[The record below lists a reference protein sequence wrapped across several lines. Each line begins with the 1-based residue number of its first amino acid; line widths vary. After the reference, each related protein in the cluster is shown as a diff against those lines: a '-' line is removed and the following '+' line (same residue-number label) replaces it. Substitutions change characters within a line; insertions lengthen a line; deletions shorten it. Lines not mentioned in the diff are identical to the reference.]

1 MGKKTGFLEYEREE
15 NRAREVFRRI
25 GDFKEFRTELAE
37 DERREQG
44 ARCMNCGVPFCQSA
58 LMLKGMTVGC
68 PLHNLIPEWNDE
80 VYRGH
85 PGHALSRL
93 LKTNNFPEFTGR
105 VCPALCE
112 KACIN
117 GLDGEPVTVHDNE
130 LYIIEHAFRSGK
142 MKPRVPKIRS
152 GKKVAVVGSGPAGL
166 AAADQ
171 LNRRGHSVTVY
182 EREEEI
188 GGLLMYGIPNMKIDK
203 KVLER
208 RRRLMEA
215 EGVRFV
221 TGVNVGAPGSSG
233 AVPAGHGGPRD
244 GGETASEKQAPADG
258 NKENPAV
265 SAEELLRG
273 YDAVALCTGAKEAR
287 KLSAAG
293 MENVKSGIYYAVDYL
308 TRATKELLKTGENA
322 EGVSEPENTARAA
335 AAGKHVVILGGG
347 DTGND
352 CAGTAVRFGAASLL
366 QIEMMPAL
374 PDARREDNPWPEW
387 PKVRKTDY
395 GVEEAML
402 VYGGDPRIYKTT
414 VKEVLADEAG
424 ALRAVKTVQVAFR
437 KGKLTEVEGTEQEYP
452 CELLL
457 VAAGFTGCERYT
469 ADAFGVPLDSRGRV
483 KTDAGSYATKIPGVF
498 TAGDMHRGQSLVVW
512 AIHEGRGCARDID
525 RFLMGYTE
533 MAE

>member
-1 MGKKTGFLEYEREE
+1 MGKKTGFLEYERTE
-15 NRAREVFRRI
+15 NRAGEVFHRI
-25 GDFKEFRTELAE
+25 GNFREFKAELSE

-58 LMLKGMTVGC
+58 LVLKGMTVGC

-130 LYIIEHAFRSGK
+130 LYIIEHAFRSGR
-142 MKPRVPKIRS
+142 MKPRIPKIRS
-152 GKKVAVVGSGPAGL
+152 GKKVAVVGSGPSGL

-203 KVLER
+203 RIIAR
-208 RRRLMEA
+208 RRQLMEA
-215 EGVRFV
+215 EGVRFL
-221 TGVNVGAPGSSG
+221 TGVNVGAAAGQESICGQTAAGGKAASG
-233 AVPAGHGGPRD
+233 G
-244 GGETASEKQAPADG
+244 TWI
-258 NKENPAV
+258 
-265 SAEELLRG
+265 SAAELLKE

-287 KLSAAG
+287 KLAAAG

-308 TRATKELLKTGENA
+308 SGATREILREETQKSG
-322 EGVSEPENTARAA
+322 PFRAA
-335 AAGKHVVILGGG
+335 ASGKHVVILGGG

-366 QIEMMPAL
+366 QIKMMPAL
-374 PDARREDNPWPEW
+374 PDKRREENPWPEW
-387 PKVRKTDY
+387 PLVRKTDY
-395 GVEEAML
+395 GVEEAIQ
-402 VYGGDPRIYKTT
+402 VFGKDPRVYETT
-414 VKEVLADEAG
+414 VKEVLPDENG
-424 ALRAVKTVQVAFR
+424 ALKAVVTVKVKFEG
-437 KGKLTEVEGTEQEYP
+437 GKLTEVEGTEQEYP
-452 CELLL
+452 CDLLL
-457 VAAGFTGCERYT
+457 IAAGFTGCERYT
-469 ADAFGVPLDSRGRV
+469 PEAFGVPLDARGRV
-483 KTDAGSYATKIPGVF
+483 KTEAGSYATEIPGIF

-525 RFLMGYTE
+525 CYLMGYTE

>member
-1 MGKKTGFLEYEREE
+1 MGKKTGFLEYERVE
-15 NRAREVFRRI
+15 NRAREIYRRI
-25 GDFKEFRTELAE
+25 EDFREFRTELTE

-58 LMLKGMTVGC
+58 LSLKGMTVGC

-142 MKPRVPKIRS
+142 MQPRIPKIRS

-166 AAADQ
+166 AVADQ
-171 LNRRGHSVTVY
+171 LNRRGHSVTVF
-182 EREEEI
+182 ERENQV

-203 KVLER
+203 KVIGR
-208 RRRLMEA
+208 RRKLMEA

-221 TGVNVGAPGSSG
+221 TGVNVGAEEAGNGTAAG
-233 AVPAGHGGPRD
+233 ACTVPAGSGTCAVTAGGLL
-244 GGETASEKQAPADG
+244 
-258 NKENPAV
+258 
-265 SAEELLRG
+265 AE

-287 KLSAAG
+287 KLQASG
-293 MENVKSGIYYAVDYL
+293 MENVKNGIFYAVDYL
-308 TRATKELLKTGENA
+308 SRATKELASG
-322 EGVSEPENTARAA
+322 GGSARTA

-352 CAGTAVRFGAASLL
+352 CAGTAVRFGAASVL
-366 QIEMMPAL
+366 QLEMLPAL
-374 PDARREDNPWPEW
+374 PDTRREDNPWPEW
-387 PKVRKTDY
+387 PMVRKTDY

-402 VYGGDPRIYKTT
+402 LYGRDPRVYETT
-414 VKEVLADEAG
+414 VKEVLADDDG
-424 ALRAVKTVQVAFR
+424 ALRAVKTVKVAFR
-437 KGKLTEVEGTEQEYP
+437 DGKLTELEGTEEEHP

-457 VAAGFTGCERYT
+457 IAAGFTGCERYT
-469 ADAFGVPLDSRGRV
+469 PDAFGVSLDPRGRV
-483 KTDAGSYATKIPGVF
+483 KTEAGSYATEIPGVF
-498 TAGDMHRGQSLVVW
+498 AAGDMHRGQSLVVW
-512 AIHEGRGCARDID
+512 AIHEGRGCAREID

>member
-15 NRAREVFRRI
+15 NRAQEVFQRI
-25 GDFKEFRTELAE
+25 GDFREFRVALSE

-58 LMLKGMTVGC
+58 LVLKGMTVGC

-93 LKTNNFPEFTGR
+93 LKTNNFPEVTGR

-112 KACIN
+112 KACVN

-142 MKPRVPKIRS
+142 MKPRVPKLRS

-171 LNRRGHSVTVY
+171 LNRRGHSVTVF
-182 EREEEI
+182 EREDEI

-203 KVLER
+203 KVIAR
-208 RRRLMEA
+208 RRKLMEE

-221 TGVNVGAPGSSG
+221 TGVNVGAGDADRVGECCSADSGIGKQVNACSGGSAGARELSG
-233 AVPAGHGGPRD
+233 NAG
-244 GGETASEKQAPADG
+244 AQKLL
-258 NKENPAV
+258 
-265 SAEELLRG
+265 AEF
-273 YDAVALCTGAKEAR
+273 DAVALCTGAKEPR

-293 MENVKSGIYYAVDYL
+293 TENVKSGIYYAVDYL
-308 TRATKELLKTGENA
+308 KMATKEVLQESGGIPDMA
-322 EGVSEPENTARAA
+322 SARGA

-352 CAGTAVRFGAASLL
+352 CAGTTVRFGAESVT

-374 PDARREDNPWPEW
+374 PDARQEDNPWPEW

-395 GVEEAML
+395 GVEEAIH
-402 VYGGDPRIYKTT
+402 VYGTDPRIYETT
-414 VKEVLADEAG
+414 VKEVLADEEG
-424 ALRAVKTVQVAFR
+424 ALRAVVIVRVRFQD
-437 KGKLTEVEGTEQEYP
+437 GKLAEVEGTEQELP
-452 CELLL
+452 CGLLL

-469 ADAFGVPLDSRGRV
+469 ADAFGVALDARGRV
-483 KTDAGSYATKIPGVF
+483 KTAPGSYATEIPGVF

-525 RFLMGYTE
+525 RYLMGYTE